1 MTRPP
6 PNPATAP
13 PLAGQ
18 HVLVT
23 RPPGQAR
30 PLRDR
35 LEAMGATVTTAST
48 IRLVPP
54 TDPRGLPR
62 AAKRLAAYDWVV
74 FTSVNAVERLA
85 EALRAEGRADALR
98 ACRLAAVGPSTA
110 EAARAHGAADCLVPP
125 VYRGEA
131 LADSIVA
138 ATAPGERAGAR
149 VLLVQAEGA
158 RPVLRERL
166 VAAGAEVEVAPAYAV
181 DVNWPVRADLLEF
194 IELGRGDWLTFT
206 ASSAARAFVQLV
218 GPQTGGALV
227 AAISPVTAATLS
239 ELGLPVHV
247 VAATHSMPG
256 LVDALT
262 RAAARP
268 GRRSATASRV

>member
-1 MTRPP
+1 MTSV
-6 PNPATAP
+6 

-23 RPPGQAR
+23 RPAGQADDFR
-30 PLRDR
+30 AL
-35 LEAMGATVTTAST
+35 LEGAGATVTTAPA

-54 TDPRGLPR
+54 SDPGALGR
-62 AAKRLAAYDWVV
+62 AAARLAEYDWVV
-74 FTSVNAVERLA
+74 TTSVNAVRRLA
-85 EALRAEGRADALR
+85 EAASEADAMGAL
-98 ACRLAAVGPSTA
+98 ATGRLAAVGPATA
-110 EAARAHGAADCLVPP
+110 DALCALGVAECLVPT

-131 LADSIVA
+131 LADEIAA
-138 ATAPGERAGAR
+138 ATGPGRLAEAR
-149 VLLVQAEGA
+149 ILVVQAERA

-166 VAAGAEVEVAPAYAV
+166 VAAGARVDVAPAYAV
-181 DVNWPVRADLLEF
+181 EVNRDVRDALREF

-218 GPQTGGALV
+218 GAQTGGALV

-239 ELGLPVHV
+239 GLGLPVHV

-256 LVDALT
+256 LVDALV
-262 RAAARP
+262 ASAARP
-268 GRRSATASRV
+268 GRLAATHGNA

>member
-1 MTRPP
+1 MTAP
-6 PNPATAP
+6 PNAA

-30 PLRDR
+30 LLRDR
-35 LEAMGATVTTAST
+35 LEAAGAEVTIAST

-54 TDPRGLPR
+54 ADVRALPR
-62 AAKRLAAYDWVV
+62 AAERLAVYEWVV
-74 FTSVNAVERLA
+74 VTSANAVERLA
-85 EALRAEGRADALR
+85 AALRAAGRPGALR

-110 EAARAHGAADCLVPP
+110 AAARAHGASDCLVPP

-131 LADSIVA
+131 LADTIVA
-138 ATAPGERAGAR
+138 ATRPEARSGAR
-149 VLLVQAEGA
+149 VLLVQAEDA

-166 VAAGAEVEVAPAYAV
+166 LAAGAAVDVAPAYGV
-181 DVNWPVRADLLEF
+181 DVNRPVRRALLEF

-206 ASSAARAFVQLV
+206 ASSAARAFVELV
-218 GPQTGGALV
+218 GPQTGGAFV
-227 AAISPVTAATLS
+227 AAISPVTAATLA

-247 VAATHSMPG
+247 VAEAHSMPG
-256 LVDALT
+256 LVDALIRT
-262 RAAARP
+262 VARP
-268 GRRSATASRV
+268 GWKAPAPAHA

>member
-1 MTRPP
+1 MT
-6 PNPATAP
+6 ASSIAA

-30 PLRDR
+30 RLRVR
-35 LEAMGATVTTAST
+35 LEATGATVTTAST

-54 TDPRGLPR
+54 ADPHTLAR
-62 AAKRLAAYDWVV
+62 AAERLPKYDWVV
-74 FTSVNAVERLA
+74 VTSVNAVDRLA
-85 EALRAEGRADALR
+85 EALRAAGSDVAPP

-110 EAARAHGAADCLVPP
+110 DAARRALGATACLVPP

-131 LADSIVA
+131 LADRIVA
-138 ATAPGERAGAR
+138 ANRRAARSGMR

-166 VAAGAEVEVAPAYAV
+166 LAAGAEVDVAPAYAV
-181 DVNWPVRADLLEF
+181 EVNWPVRDVLLEF

-206 ASSAARAFVQLV
+206 ASSAARAFAALV
-218 GPQTGGALV
+218 GPQTGGGLV
-227 AAISPVTAATLS
+227 AAISPVTAATLTD
-239 ELGLPVHV
+239 LGLPVHV
-247 VAATHSMPG
+247 VADTHSMPG
-256 LVDALT
+256 LVDALIQ
-262 RAAARP
+262 AVARP
-268 GRRSATASRV
+268 GRPAPMSARV

>member
-1 MTRPP
+1 MTAAPIA
-6 PNPATAP
+6 AT
-13 PLAGQ
+13 LAGQ

-30 PLRDR
+30 RLRVQ
-35 LEAMGATVTTAST
+35 LEATGATVTTAST
-48 IRLVPP
+48 IRLAPP
-54 TDPRGLPR
+54 ADPRTLAR
-62 AAKRLAAYDWVV
+62 AALRLPEYDWVV
-74 FTSVNAVERLA
+74 LTSVNAVDRLA
-85 EALRAEGRADALR
+85 GALHAGDRDMDSRPYR
-98 ACRLAAVGPSTA
+98 MAAVGPSTA
-110 EAARAHGAADCLVPP
+110 DAARRALGTTECLVPR

-138 ATAPGERAGAR
+138 ANRREERSGMR

-166 VAAGAEVEVAPAYAV
+166 LAAGAEVDVAPAYAV
-181 DVNWPVRADLLEF
+181 EVNWPIRDALLEF

-206 ASSAARAFVQLV
+206 ASSAARAFVKLV
-218 GPQTGGALV
+218 GPQTGGGLV
-227 AAISPVTAATLS
+227 AAISPVTAATLT

-256 LVDALT
+256 LVDALI
-262 RAAARP
+262 RAVARP
-268 GRRSATASRV
+268 GRLAPSSVRV